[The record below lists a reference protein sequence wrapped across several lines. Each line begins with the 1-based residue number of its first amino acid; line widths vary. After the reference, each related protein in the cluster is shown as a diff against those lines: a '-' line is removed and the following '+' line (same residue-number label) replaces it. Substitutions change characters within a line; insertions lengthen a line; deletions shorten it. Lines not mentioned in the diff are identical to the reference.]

1 MKWVEEFKSFAI
13 KGNVVDMG
21 VGIIIGAAFGKIV
34 SSFVADVIMPPLGL
48 LIGGINFSDLAVT
61 LKSAANGT
69 AAVTLNYGK
78 FVQTTVDFAIVAFAI
93 FVVIKGINYLKRKE
107 EAKQPEKQVVTEVAV
122 LSEIRDILKEKR

>member
-1 MKWVEEFKSFAI
+1 
-13 KGNVVDMG
+13 
-21 VGIIIGAAFGKIV
+21 
-34 SSFVADVIMPPLGL
+34 MPPLGL